1 MHSNSDHLESV
12 AHIVNGCNMYK
23 GLYTARHDRIVDLI
37 ASAIQDIFPKNM
49 PMYKHSRVIPDWFN
63 SSDDVFCNIPNTSDI
78 VFMDTDRK
86 EVLVLEI
93 GCVYDLYMD
102 TAFLEKMTKY

>member
-1 MHSNSDHLESV
+1 
-12 AHIVNGCNMYK
+12 MYK